1 MATHRYRVLKELPWI
16 EGGRPVPFGWE
27 GGRVVVYQ
35 PGDTVEVDDR
45 ELDGV
50 YHRIEAIDDGGRSV
64 LEAARA
70 KANQP
75 AQTIAVADLHPRM
88 VEWMSR
94 AQDERLRDQGR
105 LAELC
110 LRMIDRGDAPSREDL
125 AAALEAPEPP
135 PPELL
140 AYVAGTLRGKWR
152 KSGPKNPP
160 RTTFEDLSVQ
170 ACYWFVVRKLERH
183 FARNR
188 QKGAPVK
195 RRAAEEVAA
204 AFGLSV
210 RTVQRIVAP
219 RPLTKD
225 RPK

>member
-1 MATHRYRVLKELPWI
+1 
-16 EGGRPVPFGWE
+16 
-27 GGRVVVYQ
+27 
-35 PGDTVEVDDR
+35 
-45 ELDGV
+45 
-50 YHRIEAIDDGGRSV
+50 
-64 LEAARA
+64 
-70 KANQP
+70 
-75 AQTIAVADLHPRM
+75 
-88 VEWMSR
+88 
-94 AQDERLRDQGR
+94 
-105 LAELC
+105 
-110 LRMIDRGDAPSREDL
+110 L

-135 PPELL
+135 PPKLL

-160 RTTFEDLSVQ
+160 RTTFEDLYVQ
-170 ACYWFVVRKLERH
+170 ACYWSAVRELEKH

-188 QKGAPVK
+188 QKRAPVK

-204 AFGLSV
+204 AVGLSV